1 MNLKELL
8 TKTGAKNI
16 FLIDEKGQI
25 IDFFPKEE
33 EEEEL
38 NELQQKMIA
47 FKATIFNMSNHFFND
62 FLNSNLTEIILKSNQ
77 ENMLLIKH
85 NEYMLCFLS
94 EKNINIGLLELI
106 LKKEINS
113 NP

>member
-25 IDFFPKEE
+25 IDFFPK
-33 EEEEL
+33 EEEL